1 MGNVFEPDG
10 VANFR
15 GQGDPLTSNSFFHTY
30 NTANFVALQMPLTR
44 TSAYASATFDL
55 TDDLE
60 LYAEGIYADY
70 TVNTQIAPAPLQDVV
85 MPASNPFIPPDLKRL
100 LDSRAQTRTRRLTF
114 RQAIDRERTAR
125 AVRTTTTCI
134 S

>member
-1 MGNVFEPDG
+1 MSRSIGFNTDGTVFTMGNGEPDS

-30 NTANFVALQMPLTR
+30 NDANFVALQMPLKR
-44 TSAYASATFDL
+44 TSAYASANFDL

-70 TVNTQIAPAPLQDVV
+70 TVNTQLAPVAAAGRRHAGQQSVHPAGPQAPARL
-85 MPASNPFIPPDLKRL
+85 ASGPG
-100 LDSRAQTRTRRLTF
+100 RT
-114 RQAIDRERTAR
+114 
-125 AVRTTTTCI
+125 V
-134 S
+134 